1 MFQRGRNPPLVTAIT
16 PFLSNHPYIRALCLS
31 RWRGG
36 PHLFLDRRF
45 GRLAHALSPSSCF
58 IRVSNYGKMHG
69 TIGGK
74 LEGGF
79 DSRGRLTVLRGGR
92 VSRKFRVYRLK
103 FNNDKKRD
111 EEKFLRIKKKK
122 ISLIESNEWNLPPPP
137 SLFFRI
143 SFRIFHTCRKLTLSH
158 SNGIAF
164 SKQEGTSFSF
174 YRRHGLRENF
184 SSSREEVS

>member
-58 IRVSNYGKMHG
+58 IRVSNYGKMRG

-79 DSRGRLTVLRGGR
+79 DSRGRSTVLREFRENFECIVWNLIMIRNGTRKRKKGR
-92 VSRKFRVYRLK
+92 
-103 FNNDKKRD
+103 
-111 EEKFLRIKKKK
+111 ERIFAYKKKK
-122 ISLIESNEWNLPPPP
+122 NFVDRVEWMEPPPP
-137 SLFFRI
+137 PTFF
-143 SFRIFHTCRKLTLSH
+143 
-158 SNGIAF
+158 
-164 SKQEGTSFSF
+164 
-174 YRRHGLRENF
+174 
-184 SSSREEVS
+184 

>member
-58 IRVSNYGKMHG
+58 IRVSNYGKMRG

-79 DSRGRLTVLRGGR
+79 DSRGRSTVLRGGR

-122 ISLIESNEWNLPPPP
+122 
-137 SLFFRI
+137 FR
-143 SFRIFHTCRKLTLSH
+143 
-158 SNGIAF
+158 
-164 SKQEGTSFSF
+164 
-174 YRRHGLRENF
+174 
-184 SSSREEVS
+184 